1 MEKIVELSHIQDKNE
16 QPDDQSSCGKCLQAS
31 PGNCINKEMVFKGIK
46 ILGFIALLI
55 LVLWQYGLDILTKF
69 QNQATTFITKTD
81 EADNFNMPPITICMG
96 NALKPTVMKK
106 YGVDSILDFAF
117 GAKVVFN
124 MSSVWDVFVEAV
136 YIINRD
142 FKIYAYSLTGGYFQ
156 LTKGH
161 NYHSTGYDFNVTEY
175 HTVTVGTCYQ
185 INSNYPLPP
194 PNLISLA
201 LIFNESLS
209 DIDIPKVH
217 LLWLIQKF
225 TIILQKILFKN

>member
-1 MEKIVELSHIQDKNE
+1 METNGELSYVPERNE
-16 QPDDQSSCGKCLQAS
+16 QPDDKSTCGKWLQTMQ
-31 PGNCINKEMVFKGIK
+31 NCINNEIVFKGIK

-55 LVLWQYGLDILTKF
+55 LVMSEYGLDIWTKF
-69 QNQATTFITKTD
+69 QNHATTFITKTNKV
-81 EADNFNMPPITICMG
+81 ENFNTPPITICMG

-117 GAKVVFN
+117 GTKVVFN
-124 MSSVWDVFVEAV
+124 MSSVWDVFVEAA

-142 FKIYAYSLTGGYFQ
+142 FKIYAYSLTWGYFQ
-156 LTKGH
+156 LSKGH
-161 NYHSTGYDFNVTEY
+161 KNHSTGYDFNVTEY

-185 INSNYPLPP
+185 INSNYPLRP
-194 PNLISLA
+194 LIYLA
-201 LIFNESLS
+201 LAFNESLS